1 MSKTRVSLCNKE
13 NKQVVERLK
22 RQVNIL
28 KIKLQQ
34 TKKVAGQKVKET
46 AGRGTQST
54 STSQYRIPKS
64 LVGFK
69 REASYAGI
77 PRVQKSKLL
86 QFAIKKEADA
96 FRNISTRS
104 E

>member
-54 STSQYRIPKS
+54 SQYRIPKS